1 MRKCI
6 LLSRCSTIQQSF
18 EQQTKELVEIA
29 KKDGYTTSE
38 SIIAIENKES
48 AIKNDEEHRLG
59 LIAMKEAIEN
69 DPDINCVYC
78 REISRLGRT
87 YSVLQSLKNYF
98 VTNKIQLVF
107 CGDNRVE
114 LLDKNGNIT
123 MQGGLLFEIASQYA
137 IREMED
143 KAVRFR
149 QGKEK
154 AVAEGKTAS
163 GQTLYGYTTNKD
175 GYIDYDDKE
184 KAIVEWIFETYTT
197 TNMSTKA
204 IYRELVA
211 NGTWN
216 RLSTE
221 NTGSNRVRR
230 ILCNP
235 AYSGGVS
242 DNGGERVNGKYRINR
257 VYQYKYPAIVSETR
271 QQQAIAKCR
280 AAKQQPKYI
289 TKHIW
294 YAKSLVKCSCGHI
307 MTANTSSAAYVCPYC
322 GKHQPLNQIDH
333 IAWSSAIQ
341 LQLTAQK
348 VNQTETKNQY
358 TKDITENDV
367 KIEVMKKRL
376 VELVDLEE
384 AIVESSLRITDSVR
398 RKMFQDKKLEEVNSE
413 RKKINQSILKLSE
426 NNNKMKQY
434 LNNLFEVPDD
444 MPLLE
449 ITDDS
454 ERKKIIDRVIDSI
467 TLEDIDDKHVK
478 ITVIPNKAITNQYCY
493 NYIYDKSTM
502 PYPRLIE
509 NYLPVGT
516 SEDITKMVVK
526 RIKHHRTRLRQLKQ
540 IVQASP
546 VNMS

>member
-1 MRKCI
+1 METTGKKAII
-6 LLSRCSTIQQSF
+6 LARVSTLAQDYSQQV
-18 EQQTKELVEIA
+18 KELVKA
-29 KKDGYTTSE
+29 AVNDGYDE
-38 SIIAIENKES
+38 NNLIVIENKES
-48 AIKNDEEHRLG
+48 ATSKDEEHRLG
-59 LIAMKEAIEN
+59 LTEMKEAIEN
-69 DPDINCVYC
+69 DQSINCVYV
-78 REISRLGRT
+78 REVSRIGRR
-87 YSVLQSLKNYF
+87 YDVLNSMRGFF
-98 VTNKIQLVF
+98 VGNKIQLIVTAS
-107 CGDNRVE
+107 GTK
-114 LLDKNGNIT
+114 LLKEDGFISRE
-123 MQGGLLFEIASQYA
+123 GGLMFEIAFQVA
-137 IREMED
+137 EQEMTD
-143 KAVRFR
+143 KAVRFKE
-149 QGKEK
+149 GKTK
-154 AVAEGKTAS
+154 AVRIGKTAS
-163 GQTLYGYTTNKD
+163 GQTLFGYKTDQEK
-175 GYIDYDDKE
+175 YIRVNE
-184 KAIVEWIFETYTT
+184 EEANVVRLIFETYISTKQ
-197 TNMSTKA
+197 STKA
-204 IYRELVA
+204 IYRELVDK
-211 NGTWN
+211 GLMK
-216 RLSTE
+216 RLGTE
-221 NTGSNRVRR
+221 NTGANKIRR
-230 ILCNP
+230 IICNP
-235 AYSGGVS
+235 AYSGGTS
-242 DNGGERVNGKYRINR
+242 NNGEGEKRTSK
-257 VYQYKYPAIVSETR
+257 VYQYKYPAIISEVL
-271 QQQAIAKCR
+271 QQQAIAKCK

-348 VNQTETKNQY
+348 VNQTETRNQY